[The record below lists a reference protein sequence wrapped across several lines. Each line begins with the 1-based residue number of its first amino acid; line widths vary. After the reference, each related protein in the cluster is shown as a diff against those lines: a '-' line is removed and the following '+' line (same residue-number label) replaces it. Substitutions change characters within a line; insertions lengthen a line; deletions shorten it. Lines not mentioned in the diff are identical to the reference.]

1 MAKDKMEVFYSPIG
15 GAGQIGMN
23 LYLYGYK
30 LPNNET
36 NWIMVDCG
44 IGFADDYYPG
54 IDIMVPDID
63 FLNNKQNNL
72 LAIILTHSHEDHYGA
87 VGSIINNKIDV
98 PIYCTKFTS
107 ELLKEKISEDYSEN
121 YLDIKILKDNAA
133 FSIGKFKCNLINVAH
148 SIPEPNAINITIGD
162 INIIHTADWKID
174 EKPVINRKTDLEKF
188 KKIGNNKCDILVCDS
203 TNIFRSEPSITE
215 TKVASNLK
223 KAIKSI
229 KGMAIVTTFSSN
241 VSRLISIINAAH
253 SNKRKVVLSGRSI
266 KRFVKV
272 AKVCG
277 YIDKDIFFI
286 DERDINKNS
295 KKDICL
301 ICTGS
306 QGEPNAALSKIAN
319 GRNNIVQ
326 LAKDDTVIFSSKTI
340 PGNENSIGFLK
351 NKIIE
356 YGASIIDDST
366 QDIHTTGH
374 PSRPE
379 VEKLYNLLKPNTLI
393 PMHGELFHLAEHIK
407 VARENNIKNPIFAKN
422 GDLVRLYPDSPML
435 WDQNEP
441 NFYLRDGDI
450 FITPND
456 RALKDRRRLQ
466 ESGVVFINL
475 VLDKNFILYVDP
487 IVETFGIPNKMDDID
502 NVLEF
507 IEYKIDDA
515 LDSLPKAKKSDDD
528 YLIGYIE
535 KNIRN
540 HLFSIWGKK
549 PFIKVCLTFV

>member
-1 MAKDKMEVFYSPIG
+1 MAKDELEVFYSPIG

-30 LPNNET
+30 LPNKET

-44 IGFADDYYPG
+44 IGFTDDYYPG
-54 IDIMVPDID
+54 VDIMVPDIS
-63 FLNNKQNNL
+63 FLNNNKNKL

-87 VGSIINNKIDV
+87 VSSIINDKIDV
-98 PIYCTKFTS
+98 PIYCTRFTS
-107 ELLKEKISEDYSEN
+107 ELLKEKISEDYTEN
-121 YLDIKILKDNAA
+121 YLDIKILKDNAT
-133 FSIGKFKCNLINVAH
+133 FNIGKFKCNLINVAH
-148 SIPEPNAINITIGD
+148 SIPEPNAINIAISD
-162 INIIHTADWKID
+162 MNIIHTADWKID
-174 EKPVINRKTDLEKF
+174 DKPVINRKTDLEKL
-188 KKIGNNKCDILVCDS
+188 KKIGQKRCDILVCDS
-203 TNIFRSEPSITE
+203 TNILRKETSITE
-215 TKVASNLK
+215 SKVALNLK
-223 KAIKSI
+223 KAIKDI

-253 SNKRKVVLSGRSI
+253 SNKRQVVLSGRSI

-272 AKVCG
+272 AKFCG
-277 YIDKDIFFI
+277 YIDKDIFFV
-286 DERDINKNS
+286 DEKDIS
-295 KKDICL
+295 KKSRKDVLL

-319 GRNNIVQ
+319 GRNNIIQ

-340 PGNENSIGFLK
+340 PGNESSIGFLK

-356 YGASIIDDST
+356 YGAGIIDDSM

-407 VARENNIKNPIFAKN
+407 VAKENNIKNPIFAKN
-422 GDLVRLYPDSPML
+422 GDLIRLYPGSPTL
-435 WDQNEP
+435 WDQSEP
-441 NFYLRDGDI
+441 NFFLRDGDV
-450 FITPND
+450 FITPTD

-466 ESGVVFINL
+466 DSGIVFVNL
-475 VLDKNFILYVDP
+475 VLDKNLILYVDP
-487 IVETFGIPNKMDDID
+487 IVEMFGIPNKMDDID

-507 IEYKIDDA
+507 IEDKIDDA

-528 YLIGYIE
+528 YMIGYIE
-535 KNIRN
+535 KAIRN
-540 HLFSIWGKK
+540 HLFTLWGKK
-549 PFIKVCLTFV
+549 PLIRVCLTFV

>member
-1 MAKDKMEVFYSPIG
+1 MTKDELEVFYSPIG

-30 LPNNET
+30 LPNKEI
-36 NWIMVDCG
+36 NWVMIDCG

-54 IDIMVPDID
+54 IDIMVPDIN
-63 FLNNKQNNL
+63 FLNNGKNKL

-87 VGSIINNKIDV
+87 VNSIINDKIDV

-107 ELLKEKISEDYSEN
+107 ELLKEKISEEYSEN
-121 YLDIKILKDNAA
+121 NLNIKVQKENAT
-133 FSIGKFKCNLINVAH
+133 FNVGEFKFNLINVAH
-148 SIPEPNAINITIGD
+148 SIPEPNAINIQIRN

-174 EKPVINRKTDLEKF
+174 EKPVINKKTDLEKF
-188 KKIGNNKCDILVCDS
+188 KKIGQEGCDVLVCDS
-203 TNIFRSEPSITE
+203 TNIFRKEPSITE
-215 TKVASNLK
+215 SKVALNLK
-223 KAIKSI
+223 MAIKNI

-272 AKVCG
+272 AKICG

-286 DERDINKNS
+286 DEKDIKKN
-295 KKDICL
+295 KKDDILL

-306 QGEPNAALSKIAN
+306 QGEPNASLSKIAN
-319 GRNNIVQ
+319 GRNNVVT

-340 PGNENSIGFLK
+340 PGNENSIGYLK

-356 YGASIIDDST
+356 FGANIIDDST

-379 VEKLYNLLKPNTLI
+379 VEKLYNLLKPDTLI
-393 PMHGELFHLAEHIK
+393 PMHGELFHLAEHIN
-407 VARENNIKNPIFAKN
+407 VARENNIRNPIFAKN
-422 GDLVRLYPDSPML
+422 GDLIRLYPQSPVI
-435 WDQNEP
+435 WDQSEP
-441 NFYLRDGDI
+441 NFFLRDGDVY
-450 FITPND
+450 ITPTD
-456 RALKDRRRLQ
+456 KALKDRRRLQ
-466 ESGVVFINL
+466 ESGIVFVNL
-475 VLDKNFILYVDP
+475 VLDKNLILYVDP
-487 IVETFGIPNKMDDID
+487 IVEMVGIPNKMEDID
-502 NVLEF
+502 NVSEY

-515 LDSLPKAKKSDDD
+515 LDALPKAKKSDDD
-528 YLIGYIE
+528 FMIGYIE
-535 KNIRN
+535 KAIRN
-540 HLFSIWGKK
+540 HLSAIWGKK
-549 PFIKVCLTFV
+549 PIIKVYLTFV